1 MPTRDQAQEFARTS
15 PTSDQIRIEYQEQ
28 NEFICIF
35 KKNFK
40 IAYASPSLCNYFK
53 RPPEQLIGKNF
64 LEMIFKNQGRA
75 IDRQLAML
83 LPHSPVLTVECRL
96 NNSEYQPVWQK
107 WTFWAVY
114 DRAKRFKEFRA
125 IGRDISRRR
134 KAEDELQYAKRLYQS
149 IVEDQME
156 LVARYQP
163 DCTLTFVNES
173 YCNHFNEKRHKII
186 GNTFLHHMNEAD
198 QKQLFHFIE
207 TATLKNNLFSRIQ
220 HETREDGETIWVE
233 WRRRALF
240 DESGNIREI
249 QSIGRDITDL
259 KKAEEA
265 LRSSE
270 EALRK
275 KNEELEKKNT
285 ALIEVLEQIEH
296 QKNQIK
302 NDVITNI
309 DELLFPILEQMG
321 MRDAKSNREDID
333 LLRRSLNNL
342 TTSFGR
348 KITHKRLRLSP
359 REIQISN
366 MVKQGLTSKEI
377 ANMLNISVHTV
388 GRHRHSIRKKINIT
402 HKDRNL
408 NTYLQSL

>member
-1 MPTRDQAQEFARTS
+1 MPINDQADKNDRSS
-15 PTSDQIRIEYQEQ
+15 PISNRMRIEFQEQ

-35 KKNFK
+35 KKNYK
-40 IAYASPSLCNYFK
+40 IAYASPSLCHYFRHK
-53 RPPEQLIGKNF
+53 PEKIIGKNF
-64 LEMIFKNQGRA
+64 LDSIFKNEGRA
-75 IDRQLAML
+75 IDHQLSKLTAHN
-83 LPHSPVLTVECRL
+83 PILTVECRL
-96 NNSEYQPVWQK
+96 HNSENQPVWQK
-107 WTFWAVY
+107 WTFWAVFGGTG
-114 DRAKRFKEFRA
+114 RFKEFRA
-125 IGRDISRRR
+125 IGRDISQRR
-134 KAEDELQYAKRLYQS
+134 KAEDELQYAKDLYQS

-156 LVARYQP
+156 LVTRYQP
-163 DCTLTFVNES
+163 DCTVTFVNES
-173 YCNHFNEKRHKII
+173 YCNHFNEKRRKII
-186 GNTFLHHMNEAD
+186 GSTFLHHMSAED
-198 QKQLFHFIE
+198 QQQLFQFIE
-207 TATLKNNLFSRIQ
+207 TATPENNLFSRIQ

-240 DESGNIREI
+240 DPSGKIREI

-259 KKAEEA
+259 KKAEAA

-275 KNEELEKKNT
+275 KNEALERKNT

-302 NDVITNI
+302 RDVTANI
-309 DELLFPILEQMG
+309 DELLFPILEQMA
-321 MRDAKSNREDID
+321 MRDVKSNREDID
-333 LLRRSLNNL
+333 LLKRSLNNL

-348 KITHKRLRLSP
+348 KITRKRLKLSP

-377 ANMLNISVHTV
+377 ASVLKISVHTV